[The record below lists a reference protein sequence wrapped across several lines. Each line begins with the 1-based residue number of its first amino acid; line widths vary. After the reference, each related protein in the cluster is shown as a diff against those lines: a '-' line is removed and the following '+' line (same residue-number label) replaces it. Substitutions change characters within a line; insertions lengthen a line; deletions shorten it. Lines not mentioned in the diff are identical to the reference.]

1 MASKK
6 PKRKSRK
13 PIPAPNAGQE
23 RNPETGRFACTADS
37 PLTLWNRPGIG
48 GFANWFSDIKPK
60 VLTSRNSYEQIRLT
74 RLQRDTIKAM
84 LAVDSDG
91 KLAHSLNLLV
101 WPRRHGKSTIN
112 ELIVLWLFCSKKN
125 FTIQLLGN
133 NEEHS
138 RLLQA

>member
-1 MASKK
+1 MPSK

-23 RNPETGRFACTADS
+23 RDASTGKFACTADS
-37 PLTLWNRPGIG
+37 PQTRWGRPGIN
-48 GFANWFSDIKPK
+48 GFAHWFKDIKPR
-60 VLTSRNSYEQIRLT
+60 VLTSRNSYEQICLT
-74 RLQRDTIKAM
+74 PLQKETLKSM
-84 LAVDSDG
+84 LSVGEGG
-91 KLAHSLNLLV
+91 KILHSLNLLA

-112 ELIVLWLFCSKKN
+112 ALIVLWLFCSKRN